1 MVSCNN
7 DTMRVVDGVKR
18 YEEEQLFEE
27 DMRALLNM
35 VRPNR
40 RERLMGWNEH
50 RTGGAHFRATISWSE
65 QFTTPE
71 SDERFT
77 IPQLAD
83 VLEAILIGSVRSEL
97 DLPLNEEFDLYRG
110 VVRELYKRV
119 NESQS
124 SYE

>member
-1 MVSCNN
+1 MALNGSKKNN
-7 DTMRVVDGVKR
+7 SLKKHASHLGDG
-18 YEEEQLFEE
+18 
-27 DMRALLNM
+27 AL
-35 VRPNR
+35 NR

-50 RTGGAHFRATISWSE
+50 RSGGAHFRATVSWSD
-65 QFTTPE
+65 QFSTDDADP
-71 SDERFT
+71 RFT
-77 IPQLAD
+77 IPNLAD
-83 VLEAILIGSVRSEL
+83 VLEAILIGSVKSEL

>member
-1 MVSCNN
+1 MIACNDASQIN
-7 DTMRVVDGVKR
+7 DGVKR
-18 YEEEQLFEE
+18 FEEEQLFEE
-27 DMRALLNM
+27 DVRAVLAML
-35 VRPNR
+35 RPNR
-40 RERLMGWNEH
+40 RERLTGWNEH

-65 QFTTPE
+65 GFADETT
-71 SDERFT
+71 DARFT
-77 IPQLAD
+77 IPNLAD

-97 DLPLNEEFDLYRG
+97 DLPLTEEFNLYRG